1 MLPCSA
7 FIPSAGRDRGVLL
20 RLRSL
25 SPPQQAL
32 QLCPWTCRLTAS
44 PTPAGR
50 APASRAHRNL
60 PAALAPLSRAAC
72 SATLRTADAPPR
84 GGGRRRLPSFDV
96 KQMVAKTKSA
106 AQWMHFAPSNLFTAE
121 IAPRAQALLEAGLME
136 TGIIGVEAWDEEIV
150 SKVMQ

>member
-1 MLPCSA
+1 MRTATSPPLSHRFRTAQLRRTPHCSA
-7 FIPSAGRDRGVLL
+7 
-20 RLRSL
+20 
-25 SPPQQAL
+25 
-32 QLCPWTCRLTAS
+32 
-44 PTPAGR
+44 
-50 APASRAHRNL
+50 
-60 PAALAPLSRAAC
+60 
-72 SATLRTADAPPR
+72 ADAPPR
-84 GGGRRRLPSFDV
+84 GRGRRRLPSFDV

>member
-1 MLPCSA
+1 MSLDLSLDGLADPGWAGTGITCAPQPPRRSHTAFVPPTAPPHSHCSA
-7 FIPSAGRDRGVLL
+7 
-20 RLRSL
+20 
-25 SPPQQAL
+25 
-32 QLCPWTCRLTAS
+32 
-44 PTPAGR
+44 
-50 APASRAHRNL
+50 
-60 PAALAPLSRAAC
+60 
-72 SATLRTADAPPR
+72 ADAPPR
-84 GGGRRRLPSFDV
+84 GRGRRRLPSFDV

>member
-1 MLPCSA
+1 MSLDLSLDGLADPGWAGTGITCAPQPRSPPLSHRPAPPHPHCSA
-7 FIPSAGRDRGVLL
+7 
-20 RLRSL
+20 
-25 SPPQQAL
+25 
-32 QLCPWTCRLTAS
+32 
-44 PTPAGR
+44 
-50 APASRAHRNL
+50 
-60 PAALAPLSRAAC
+60 
-72 SATLRTADAPPR
+72 ADAPPR
-84 GGGRRRLPSFDV
+84 GRGRRRLPSFDV